1 MRCVTPLILAGL
13 MTLSGCSFLNTDIV
27 VPDNTDEQV
36 LPEPD
41 PGKKYPAS
49 EHWDSLANMVERGM
63 IRHTDEILWIAD
75 NLKTLGHV
83 EDLGRV
89 EKYRAKRETL
99 DESNRAFEANHLRG
113 GN

>member
-13 MTLSGCSFLNTDIV
+13 MTLSGCSFLNSDV
-27 VPDNTDEQV
+27 VTPDNNNDEQV
-36 LPEPD
+36 LPE

-49 EHWDSLANMVERGM
+49 EHWDSLADMVERGL

-99 DESNRAFEANHLRG
+99 DASNRAFEANHLRG

>member
-1 MRCVTPLILAGL
+1 MRCVTPFILAATMAL
-13 MTLSGCSFLNTDIV
+13 TGCSFLNSDGVTP
-27 VPDNTDEQV
+27 PDNNDEQV
-36 LPEPD
+36 LPEP
-41 PGKKYPAS
+41 GKKYPAA
-49 EHWDSLANMVERGM
+49 EHWNSLANMVERGM
-63 IRHTDEILWIAD
+63 VRHTDEILWIAD